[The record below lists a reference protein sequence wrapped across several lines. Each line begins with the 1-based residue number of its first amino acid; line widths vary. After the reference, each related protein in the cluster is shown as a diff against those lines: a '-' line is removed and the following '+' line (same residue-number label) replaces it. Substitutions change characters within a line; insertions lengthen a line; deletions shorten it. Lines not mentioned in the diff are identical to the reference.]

1 MNGQTGVGVEEVFV
15 CDWNECGKTFKDNKD
30 LIKHKKLQFI

>member
-15 CDWNECGKTFKDNKD
+15 CDWNECGKTFKI
-30 LIKHKKLQFI
+30 IKIN